1 VQDALNKSEVELQKP
16 SRSLTEVIL
25 LAGFCAFL
33 FFFGLAR
40 FGLLGA
46 DEPRYAQVAREM
58 LARHD
63 VITPTLGGISWL
75 EKPVLYYWQAMLAYR
90 LFGVSDWAARL
101 PSAFD
106 ATLMVF
112 AIYLFLKRFRPGI
125 ALDGALMSASFA
137 GVIGFARSASTDM
150 PLAAA
155 FTIAMLA
162 WYAWHDSN
170 RKTCLSLFYVFLA
183 LATLAKGPVAIFLAA
198 LILVLF
204 AVSKR
209 DFRQLWQ
216 TLWLPGILLFCVVT
230 LPWYLAVQ
238 LRNPEFFR
246 VFILEHNLARFGSNL
261 YRHPQPFWYYLPVGL
276 LGLVPWTVFFVIAI
290 WRSARLWWAGKRDYV
305 RSSGGFNVFLL
316 IWLIAPVLFFSI
328 SGSKL
333 PGYILPALPAGTLL
347 ASEYVWHRLAG
358 QEKESLVIIVLH
370 SILAALPIN
379 PAFLIQYIFIQRTLP
394 WNSAAMFSTAISA
407 LLATAMVVTLR
418 SRYGLR
424 MLRFVTLVPVVLS
437 IMALL
442 KIGAPIVDDT
452 LSARSVAQEVH
463 RMQDRKL
470 PLALFLVSRET
481 EYGLD
486 FYENQALGRYEL
498 NQIPSGEHLVI
509 APPGCLNGISKHA
522 AGRRVAYLGGFTPQ
536 HLDFFWVSA
545 KQ

>member
-1 VQDALNKSEVELQKP
+1 VAEALKKSEVELAKP
-16 SRSLTEVIL
+16 PRPLTEIIL
-25 LAGFCAFL
+25 LAGFCGFL
-33 FFFGLAR
+33 FFFGLGR

-63 VITPTLGGISWL
+63 VITPTLGGKPWL
-75 EKPVLYYWQAMLAYR
+75 EKPVLYYWQAILAYR

-101 PSAFD
+101 PSSFD

-125 ALDGALMSASFA
+125 ALDGALMSGSFA
-137 GVIGFARSASTDM
+137 GVIGFAHSASTDM

-162 WYAWHDSN
+162 WYAWHSSS
-170 RKTCLSLFYVFLA
+170 RKTYLSLFYVFLA
-183 LATLAKGPVAIFLAA
+183 LATLAKGPVAIFLAG
-198 LILVLF
+198 LILILF
-204 AVSKR
+204 AIAKA
-209 DFRQLWQ
+209 DFRLLWR
-216 TLWLPGILLFCVVT
+216 TLWAPGVLLFCVVA
-230 LPWYLAVQ
+230 LPWYVAVQ
-238 LRNPEFFR
+238 VKNPEFFR
-246 VFILEHNLARFGSNL
+246 VFILEHNLARFGTNL
-261 YRHPQPFWYYLPVGL
+261 YRHPQPFWYYVPVAL
-276 LGLVPWTVFFVIAI
+276 LGLVPWTVFFVISI
-290 WRSARLWWAGKRDYV
+290 WQSVRLWWAEKRNYV
-305 RSSGGFNVFLL
+305 RSSGGFDVFLL
-316 IWLIAPVLFFSI
+316 IWMIAPIVFFSI
-328 SGSKL
+328 SESKL

-347 ASEYVWHRLAG
+347 ASEFLWRSLSSHKR
-358 QEKESLVIIVLH
+358 EKLGIIVLH
-370 SILAALPIN
+370 SILAVLLIV
-379 PAFLIQYIFIQRTLP
+379 PAFLIQYILQRKLP
-394 WNSAAMFSTAISA
+394 WNSAAILSKTVAAVLAI
-407 LLATAMVVTLR
+407 AMVLTLR

-437 IMALL
+437 VTALL

-463 RMQDRKL
+463 RMQDRNL

-481 EYGLD
+481 EYGLN

-498 NQIPSGEHLVI
+498 NQVPSGEHLVI

-522 AGRRVAYLGGFTPQ
+522 AGRRVAYLGGFAPQ

-545 KQ
+545 QQ